1 MAIGERIH
9 FFRLLR
15 GMTQKYLGMALG
27 FPEKSADVRL
37 AQYETGSRT
46 PKADLTAALAQI
58 LNVSPYV
65 LSVPDIDSYVG
76 LIHTLFTLEDNYE
89 LKISEMDGEVC
100 LKVDV
105 RKNKDAARLHEMLC
119 SWQQAAAMLEA
130 GEISKENYD
139 KWRYHY
145 PEFDKDQAYTKVPS
159 QELNNILVG
168 VFSDKR
174 GEHPNEKN

>member
-46 PKADLTAALAQI
+46 PKADLTAALAEV
-58 LNVSPYV
+58 LDVSPHA

-76 LIHTLFTLEDNYE
+76 LMHTLFTLEDNYG
-89 LKISEMDGEVC
+89 LKISEMNGEIC

-105 RKNKDAARLHEMLC
+105 RKNKDAARLHEML
-119 SWQQAAAMLEA
+119 WTWREQAAKLEA
-130 GEISKENYD
+130 REISQEEYD
-139 KWRYHY
+139 RWRYHY
-145 PEFDKDQAYTKVPS
+145 PEHDSS
-159 QELNNILVG
+159 QIRAKMPPEGMIYPPHL
-168 VFSDKR
+168 
-174 GEHPNEKN
+174 

>member
-15 GMTQKYLGMALG
+15 GMTQKYLGIALG

-46 PKADLTAALAQI
+46 PKADLTAALAEV
-58 LNVSPYV
+58 LDVSPHA

-76 LIHTLFTLEDNYE
+76 LMHTLFTLEDNYG
-89 LKISEMDGEVC
+89 LKISEMDGEIC

-105 RKNKDAARLHEMLC
+105 RKNKDAAQLHWKC
-119 SWQQAAAMLEA
+119 SGPGGNRPPSLEA
-130 GEISKENYD
+130 AEISQEEYD
-139 KWRYHY
+139 SWRYHY
-145 PEFDKDQAYTKVPS
+145 PEYDSS
-159 QELNNILVG
+159 QIRAKCRRRADLILSLVG
-168 VFSDKR
+168 HGKSRLLHKIR
-174 GEHPNEKN
+174 

>member
-46 PKADLTAALAQI
+46 PKADLTAALAQV
-58 LNVSPYV
+58 LDVSPHA

-76 LIHTLFTLEDNYE
+76 LMHTLFTLEDNYG
-89 LKISEMDGEVC
+89 LKISEIDGEAVSYTHLRAHETGRNLVC
-100 LKVDV
+100 RLLLEKKKK
-105 RKNKDAARLHEMLC
+105 KNHNR
-119 SWQQAAAMLEA
+119 
-130 GEISKENYD
+130 
-139 KWRYHY
+139 
-145 PEFDKDQAYTKVPS
+145 
-159 QELNNILVG
+159 
-168 VFSDKR
+168 
-174 GEHPNEKN
+174 

>member
-46 PKADLTAALAQI
+46 PKADLTAALAQV
-58 LNVSPYV
+58 LDVSPHA

-76 LIHTLFTLEDNYE
+76 LMHTLFTLEDNYG

-100 LKVDV
+100 
-105 RKNKDAARLHEMLC
+105 
-119 SWQQAAAMLEA
+119 AAMLEA
-130 GEISKENYD
+130 GEISKEDYD

-145 PEFDKDQAYTKVPS
+145 PEFDKTQNYVKVPS
-159 QELNNILVG
+159 EKLSNLLIEALLNDGGQE
-168 VFSDKR
+168 
-174 GEHPNEKN
+174 

>member
-46 PKADLTAALAQI
+46 PKADLTAALAEV
-58 LNVSPYV
+58 LDVSPHA

-76 LIHTLFTLEDNYE
+76 LMHTLFTLEDNYGLKVSE
-89 LKISEMDGEVC
+89 LDGEVC

-105 RKNKDAARLHEMLC
+105 QKNKDATQLHEML
-119 SWQQAAAMLEA
+119 WAWREQATKLEA
-130 GEISKENYD
+130 REISREEYD
-139 KWRYHY
+139 RWRYYY
-145 PEFDKDQAYTKVPS
+145 PEFDKSQKIAEVMS
-159 QELNNILVG
+159 QEL
-168 VFSDKR
+168 SDIFKDIYDSDR
-174 GEHPNEKN
+174 R

>member
-46 PKADLTAALAQI
+46 PKADLTTALAEV
-58 LNVSPYV
+58 LDVSPHA

-76 LIHTLFTLEDNYE
+76 LMHTLFTLEDNYG
-89 LKISEMDGEVC
+89 LKISETDGEVC

-105 RKNKDAARLHEMLC
+105 RKNKDAARLREML
-119 SWQQAAAMLEA
+119 WTWREQAAKLEA
-130 GEISKENYD
+130 GEISQEEYD
-139 KWRYHY
+139 RWRYHY
-145 PEFDKDQAYTKVPS
+145 PEYDSSQIHAKVPP
-159 QELNNILVG
+159 EGLI
-168 VFSDKR
+168 
-174 GEHPNEKN
+174 